1 MKTILNMQKWALV
14 ITGALLLITACRD
27 ETKGPVLT
35 FEKATIGAYP
45 KLIELISGEY
55 DLKNIPTT
63 SFQYKVAF
71 VDKEKGNLVT
81 TYRIEASFEGK
92 NVSKDKTLYKE
103 IGKDE
108 FVDIGENKGV
118 EISIPLTEI
127 MNLFGID
134 ESELEAGDK
143 VHFFHTV
150 IVDDGTKTYEYS
162 AENSSPTVR
171 GRAFQA
177 FFTYTVKLTCPL
189 PDNKFIGVYI
199 LEYADD
205 DNAKKG
211 YDYPFMKGEVILSTV
226 PGSST
231 KRQFNTTWLPNA
243 FPKAATV
250 IFDIVCDVVVFE
262 TFDSG
267 AGCGNGSIII
277 GPGAPAPIDITNDNE
292 IRINIIDYQKDG
304 GCGVGQIPK
313 TIILRK

>member
-150 IVDDGTKTYEYS
+150 IVDDGTI
-162 AENSSPTVR
+162 
-171 GRAFQA
+171 
-177 FFTYTVKLTCPL
+177 
-189 PDNKFIGVYI
+189 IGVYI